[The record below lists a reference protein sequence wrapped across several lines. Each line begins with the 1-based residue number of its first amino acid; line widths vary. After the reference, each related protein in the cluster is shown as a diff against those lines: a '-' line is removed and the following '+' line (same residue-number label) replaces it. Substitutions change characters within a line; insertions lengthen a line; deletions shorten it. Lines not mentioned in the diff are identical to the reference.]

1 MDPEEMKQQW
11 NDLNKRI
18 EALED
23 ANSWQIDRMR
33 LSKLKTAQDRLV
45 STYHRSPYNCMLFHG
60 VFCNCRTYGPLPVE
74 IIETAR
80 LQHNGS

>member
-1 MDPEEMKQQW
+1 MKQQW

-45 STYHRSPYNCMLFHG
+45 STYQRFSIIAPLMVLLSLMWIENRFIGPTIACYFM
-60 VFCNCRTYGPLPVE
+60 VFFA
-74 IIETAR
+74 IA
-80 LQHNGS
+80 